1 MSKRMAKM
9 VERHR
14 WLKLV
19 PNTLTLGNSICGF
32 VAILFMLKVYDMP
45 PSEAL
50 HIFATSSWIII
61 CAMLFDVFDG
71 FAARVFNAV
80 SMHGLQMDSL
90 ADMVT
95 FGVAPATVCA
105 IMTHVLRYDAIPS
118 LIVYA
123 LCAVYLGCA
132 ALRLATYNVRAIAPA
147 GEKGDGRFFSG
158 LPTPGAAAGVCSVAM
173 LLNYLSVKCNYSYA
187 DMNRIAL
194 YIPVYAAVLGLLM
207 VSTVP
212 FPHAGKWFFTVH
224 RSKKRMLLAAV
235 ILAVVVIFRTPGMF
249 AVVNVYIFFGPLLAL
264 LKKCRRKPGVK
275 PCVS

>member
-1 MSKRMAKM
+1 MSRRMTKM
-9 VERHR
+9 AERHH
-14 WLKLV
+14 WMKLI

-32 VAILFMLKVYDMP
+32 VAILFMLKVYYMP

-71 FAARVFNAV
+71 LAARVFNAV

-105 IMTHVLRYDAIPS
+105 IMTHVLRYDEIPS

-132 ALRLATYNVRAIAPA
+132 ALRLATYNVRALD
-147 GEKGDGRFFSG
+147 GEKDDGRFFSG
-158 LPTPGAAAGVCSVAM
+158 LPTPGGAAGVCSVAM
-173 LLNYLSVKCNYSYA
+173 LLNYLSVRFDISYVA
-187 DMNRIAL
+187 LNKIAL

-207 VSTVP
+207 VSSVP
-212 FPHAGKWFFTVH
+212 YPHAGKWFFTVH
-224 RSKKRMLLAAV
+224 RSRKRMLLAAI
-235 ILAVVVIFRTPGMF
+235 ILAVVIVFRTPGMF
-249 AVVNVYIFFGPLLAL
+249 AVVNAYIFFGPLVTL
-264 LKKCRRKPGVK
+264 LKKCRRKGAK